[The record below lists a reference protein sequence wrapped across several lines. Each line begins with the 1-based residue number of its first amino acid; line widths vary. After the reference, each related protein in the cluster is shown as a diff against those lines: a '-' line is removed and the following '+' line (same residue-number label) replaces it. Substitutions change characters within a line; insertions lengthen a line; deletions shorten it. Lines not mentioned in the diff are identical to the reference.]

1 VPRLEQTRFSLAF
14 EAPGYRW
21 LWVYSLFSA
30 VAFTVELLSQGWLVL
45 QLTNSPFWVG
55 LAAGV
60 RGASQALFSILG
72 GSIVDRLD
80 RRKILLTTQIT
91 AALGALAIAF
101 LLLSHTA
108 RLWHVLVYLVLV
120 GLVTA
125 VGRPSASGL
134 IYDVVGPHRL
144 LNASAFQFMAGSLVR
159 IVGAVVGG
167 FIIDRLGV
175 GENYLLIFTAY
186 CGSTGALL
194 LVMSPATATKATE
207 SFIQSVS
214 GGLHYAL
221 HTLQIRRL
229 LILSLIVEAFGF
241 AYLTMMPVMARD
253 VLKVGGIGL
262 GYLTAMVG
270 VGQLMAMLVVA
281 SRGDL
286 RDKGTLLVAAALGFG
301 VFVALFGLSPW
312 FPISLV
318 TVTIAG
324 AMGTTYDTTMSTVLM
339 TAASDDVRGRVLGL
353 YFSTMGVSSFGW
365 LAIGGLATVLGMP
378 IALAISGSIVVL
390 SVLGLI
396 PRLHLFKR
404 LSEPAVSAGNEESTW
419 RR

>member
-1 VPRLEQTRFSLAF
+1 MPRLEQRSFSLAF

-60 RGASQALFSILG
+60 RGASQAFFSILG

-91 AALGALAIAF
+91 AALGALAIAL

-108 RLWHVLVYLVLV
+108 RLWHVLVYLVLA

-175 GENYLLIFTAY
+175 GENYLLVSTAY
-186 CGSTGALL
+186 WGGTGALL
-194 LVMSPATATKATE
+194 LLRSPTMAARATE
-207 SFIQSVS
+207 SFIRSVTE
-214 GGLHYAL
+214 GFHYAL
-221 HTLQIRRL
+221 RTLQIRRL

-241 AYLTMMPVMARD
+241 AYMAMMPVMARD

-270 VGQLMAMLVVA
+270 VGQLIAMLLVA

-286 RDKGTLLVAAALGFG
+286 RNKGTLLVAAAFGFG
-301 VFVALFGLSPW
+301 IFVALFGLSPW
-312 FPISLV
+312 FSISLV
-318 TVTIAG
+318 IVTIAG

-339 TAASDDVRGRVLGL
+339 MAAPDDVRGRVLGL
-353 YFSTMGVSSFGW
+353 YFSTMGISSFGW
-365 LAIGGLATVLGMP
+365 LAIGGLATILSMP
-378 IALAISGSIVVL
+378 IALAISGSVVVL
-390 SVLGLI
+390 TVFGLI
-396 PRLHLFKR
+396 PRLHLLKR
-404 LSEPAVSAGNEESTW
+404 LGEPALPAGNEESTW
-419 RR
+419 EC